1 MRMAKHGLSDP
12 SRRFDGPA
20 KTARKKRAVNLSV
33 DAELLDL
40 ARDMG
45 LSPSQVLE
53 SALRRETEAERIR
66 RWQQVN
72 RKSLDSYNRLIER
85 AGVFGEEL
93 LDLDDPAV

>member
-1 MRMAKHGLSDP
+1 MIKQGLNDP
-12 SRRFDGPA
+12 PRRFEGPA
-20 KTARKKRAVNLSV
+20 RPARKKRAVNLSV

-53 SALRRETEAERIR
+53 SALRKETEAERIR
-66 RWQQVN
+66 RWQQAN
-72 RKSLDSYNRLIER
+72 RESLESYNRLIEQ

-93 LDLDDPAV
+93 LDLDDSAV